1 MILAS
6 VVTLKVAAGG
16 ALAPSKPEESS
27 YDDNT
32 TLASPVRFTGA
43 EGLAGCRPAC
53 NTDKLWSW
61 ARAVSSSLKRG
72 DTANSSASEDCYYC
86 QMGCG

>member
-27 YDDNT
+27 YHDNT
-32 TLASPVRFTGA
+32 TLASPVKFTGA
-43 EGLAGCRPAC
+43 EELASAC

-61 ARAVSSSLKRG
+61 ARAVSSSVKRG
-72 DTANSSASEDCYYC
+72 DTANSSASKDCYYC